1 MEHDRSIMLDYLDQ
15 DETEI
20 RTISVD
26 SPRANVKRIN
36 EALAANKAVPELVK
50 QRRKMDIVSNMEEKR

>member
-1 MEHDRSIMLDYLDQ
+1 MLDYLDQ